1 MLSSGMVDDPGI
13 ENKRHF
19 GHWPQKIN
27 GVHTHYYQHGLRILI
42 YIWRDTGE
50 KWSNS
55 TTSDKRPDVAT
66 GCPSVCG
73 ITSIFQN
80 NEDKGRISFQQ
91 PYSQS
96 SVAYR
101 FLRNRGVSSPVP
113 FIFNLYFCIFY
124 LIIWSVLLLSLQSHF
139 LNCLISQKKETNFS
153 M

>member
-1 MLSSGMVDDPGI
+1 MLGSGMMDDPGM

-19 GHWPQKIN
+19 GHWPQKISCGHAHN
-27 GVHTHYYQHGLRILI
+27 YRHGLHILT
-42 YIWRDTGE
+42 YLWRDTGE

-55 TTSDKRPDVAT
+55 TISDKIPDVAT

-80 NEDKGRISFQQ
+80 NEDKGRISFQH

-96 SVAYR
+96 SAAYR
-101 FLRNRGVSSPVP
+101 FLRKLDVSPPVP
-113 FIFNLYFCIFY
+113 FILNLYFCIFQ

-139 LNCLISQKKETNFS
+139 LNCFYFTKEKN
-153 M
+153 